1 MTRRNL
7 LIVALLF
14 GIVGPGLV
22 RAQKAENP
30 APRFPSYLKQ
40 PRSVDDLMPQARA
53 FVTTK
58 EGNQGIGM
66 GTFSS
71 GDTILIIPSVTA
83 EPMPLEAVRRALV
96 ERGIKPVIITEA
108 KMVGLT
114 EQDAEAVRKATVI
127 PGADKGYLEARNYW
141 IDDYPR
147 VFAHPEVAR
156 QWLKKRRPDLY
167 PTSGPRTSKCL
178 RSFGPRRRSSA

>member
-1 MTRRNL
+1 
-7 LIVALLF
+7 
-14 GIVGPGLV
+14 
-22 RAQKAENP
+22 
-30 APRFPSYLKQ
+30 
-40 PRSVDDLMPQARA
+40 
-53 FVTTK
+53 
-58 EGNQGIGM
+58 
-66 GTFSS
+66 
-71 GDTILIIPSVTA
+71 
-83 EPMPLEAVRRALV
+83 
-96 ERGIKPVIITEA
+96 
-108 KMVGLT
+108 MVGLT
-114 EQDAEAVRKATVI
+114 ERDAEAVRKATVI